1 MKFSVIIPLYNKAS
15 YVRKAL
21 ESVCAQTCRDYELIV
36 INDGSTDNSAIVAD
50 EYLKATDGIDYQI
63 ISQQNAGVSAAR
75 NAGVALASG
84 EYIAFLDADDWWE
97 PTYLE
102 RMAQLIADYPDAG
115 LYACNYVYYK
125 PGKTHVAL
133 NIPTGYINY
142 PKTYYESN
150 AMPVWTG
157 AAMIPRQVYDEMGG
171 FPLGIKL
178 GEDFLL
184 WAKIAL
190 RYPVAFLNEAL
201 AYYNNDVPATL
212 RATRNLHKPEHH
224 MLFRLELAFGDIFEA
239 KGERLEA
246 KGEENGKADTPAST
260 PYTLHSTLSSDS
272 DNASRLSDDWSRV
285 LDKLRVSGLL
295 EYWLDKRYHYLA
307 AQELAKVDWS
317 QQPDSV
323 KRMYK
328 TPIWLLKVKRLVMK
342 WGSAVKQ
349 ALVKR
354 WRSQEYWCDRTD
366 QRYP

>member
-1 MKFSVIIPLYNKAS
+1 MKFSVIIPLYNKAP

-21 ESVCAQTCRDYELIV
+21 ETVCAQTYRDYELIV

-75 NAGVALASG
+75 NNGVAQSHG
-84 EYIAFLDADDWWE
+84 DYIAFLDADDWWE

-115 LYACNYVYYK
+115 LYASNYVYYK

-142 PKTYYESN
+142 PKAYYESN

-157 AAMIPRQVYDEMGG
+157 AAMIPRKVYDEKGG

-184 WAKIAL
+184 WSKIAL
-190 RYPVAFLNEAL
+190 QYPVAFLNEPL
-201 AYYNNDVPATL
+201 AWYNNDVPATL
-212 RATRNLHKPEHH
+212 RATRNLYAPEHH
-224 MLFRLELAFGDIFEA
+224 MLFRLELAFGNCNEVIDDRLKV
-239 KGERLEA
+239 KGTRDEFIDESLKV
-246 KGEENGKADTPAST
+246 KGAENSEADTPT
-260 PYTLHSTLSSDS
+260 FRLNSDS
-272 DNASRLSDDWSRV
+272 DSASSLHRLNSDWSRL
-285 LDKLRVSGLL
+285 LDKLRVNGLL
-295 EYWLDKRYHYLA
+295 EYWLSDEYHNQA
-307 AQELAKVDWS
+307 AIELAKVDWS
-317 QQPDSV
+317 QQPSSV

-328 TPIWLLKVKRLVMK
+328 TPIWLLKLKRRVMQV
-342 WGSAVKQ
+342 GSYIKQ
-349 ALVKR
+349 RMIRLLTKR
-354 WRSQEYWCDRTD
+354 
-366 QRYP
+366 